1 MKSATLPAVRIAP
14 ELKHELQAVLGDTET
29 LSAFVE
35 KAVRDAVNFRRTQ
48 MEFLARGE
56 QAWQQYQQH
65 GQSRPADA
73 AFDDIQQRI
82 DARRNALNA
91 QR

>member
-56 QAWQQYQQH
+56 QAWQQYQKH
-65 GQSRPADA
+65 GQSQPADA

-82 DARRNALNA
+82 DVRRNALNA

>member
-1 MKSATLPAVRIAP
+1 MKTATLPAVRITP
-14 ELKHELQAVLGDTET
+14 ELKHELQAVLGDAET
-29 LSAFVE
+29 VSAFVE
-35 KAVRDAVNFRRTQ
+35 QAVRGAVNFRRTQ

-56 QAWQQYQQH
+56 QAWHQYQQL

-73 AFDDIQQRI
+73 VFDDIQQRI
-82 DARRNALNA
+82 DARRHALNT

>member
-56 QAWQQYQQH
+56 QAWQQYQKH
-65 GQSRPADA
+65 GQSRPADT